1 MTHRSGY
8 IALAGR
14 PNVGKSTLLN
24 RYLGQLVAAVSPRPH
39 TTRRVQLGILTVP
52 EAQAVF
58 IDTPGLH
65 LPLHRLG
72 EALNLAAQE
81 AINDADVLL
90 ALFDFSASPSEE
102 DRLVSDRLSRVPGG
116 PARLAAI
123 NKVDLAPKVERKK
136 RSLAYRSLLPAW
148 EFWEISASRGD
159 DCDELLARLIELLP
173 EGPAY
178 FPEDQVTDSYER
190 DIAADLIR
198 AAAMRRL
205 RQEVPHSLMVRVD
218 EYLERGEHGA
228 RIAATIFVERESQ
241 KGIVIGRGGEMLKAI
256 GSDARAEIESMSGR
270 SCYLDLRV
278 RVLPD
283 WRSDPRALAE
293 FGFRLPPEDRASRPG
308 GDSGKPGH

>member
-1 MTHRSGY
+1 MDHRSGY

-24 RYLGQLVAAVSPRPH
+24 RYLGQLVAAVSPRPQ
-39 TTRRVQLGILTVP
+39 TTRRVQLGILTLP
-52 EAQAVF
+52 NAQAIFV
-58 IDTPGLH
+58 DTPGLH
-65 LPLHRLG
+65 MPQHQLG
-72 EALNLAAQE
+72 KALNLAAQE
-81 AINDADVLL
+81 AIADADVLL
-90 ALFDFSASPSEE
+90 ALFDIAVAPTKE
-102 DRLVSDRLSRVPGG
+102 DRLVADRLSLVPGG

-123 NKVDLAPKVERKK
+123 NKIDLAPKAQKEA
-136 RSLAYRSLLPAW
+136 RSLAYRSLLPSW
-148 EFWEISASRGD
+148 EFWEISATRGD
-159 DCDELLARLIELLP
+159 GCDGLLARLLELLP

-178 FPEDQVTDSYER
+178 FPEDQVTDSGER

-205 RQEVPHSLMVRVD
+205 RQEVPHSLAVRI
-218 EYLERGEHGA
+218 EAYEERGERGA

-256 GSDARAEIESMSGR
+256 GSEARAEIEAMSGR
-270 SCYLDLRV
+270 SCFLDLRV

-293 FGFRLPPEDRASRPG
+293 FGFRVPPDDR
-308 GDSGKPGH
+308 KPGRP

>member
-1 MTHRSGY
+1 MGLSHDVMDHRSGY

-24 RYLGQLVAAVSPRPH
+24 RYLGQLVAAVSPRPQ
-39 TTRRVQLGILTVP
+39 TTRRVQLGILTLP
-52 EAQAVF
+52 NAQAVF
-58 IDTPGLH
+58 VDTPGLH
-65 LPLHRLG
+65 LPQHQLG
-72 EALNLAAQE
+72 KALNLAAQE
-81 AINDADVLL
+81 AIADADVLL
-90 ALFDFSASPSEE
+90 ALFDIAVAPTKE
-102 DRLVSDRLSRVPGG
+102 DRLVADRLGLMPER

-123 NKVDLAPKVERKK
+123 NKIDLAPKSQMEA
-136 RSLAYRSLLPAW
+136 RSLAYRSLLPSW
-148 EFWEISASRGD
+148 EFWEISATRGD
-159 DCDELLARLIELLP
+159 GCDALLARLLELLP

-178 FPEDQVTDSYER
+178 FPEDQVTDSGER

-205 RQEVPHSLMVRVD
+205 RQEVPHSLAVRV
-218 EYLERGEHGA
+218 EQFEERGERGA

-256 GSDARAEIESMSGR
+256 GSEARAEIEAMSGR

-293 FGFRLPPEDRASRPG
+293 FGFRVPPD
-308 GDSGKPGH
+308 DKKPGRS

>member
-1 MTHRSGY
+1 MGLSHNVMDHRSGY

-24 RYLGQLVAAVSPRPH
+24 RYLGQLVAAVSPRPQ
-39 TTRRVQLGILTVP
+39 TTRRVQLGILTLP
-52 EAQAVF
+52 NAQAVF
-58 IDTPGLH
+58 VDTPGLH
-65 LPLHRLG
+65 LPQHQLG
-72 EALNLAAQE
+72 KALNLAAQE
-81 AINDADVLL
+81 AIADADVLL
-90 ALFDFSASPSEE
+90 ALFDIAVAPTKE
-102 DRLVSDRLSRVPGG
+102 DRLVADRLSLMPER

-123 NKVDLAPKVERKK
+123 NKVDLAPKAQMEA
-136 RSLAYRSLLPAW
+136 RSLAYRSLLPSW
-148 EFWEISASRGD
+148 EFWEISATRGD
-159 DCDELLARLIELLP
+159 GCDALLARLLELLP

-178 FPEDQVTDSYER
+178 FPEDQVTDSGER

-205 RQEVPHSLMVRVD
+205 RQEVPHSLAVRV
-218 EYLERGEHGA
+218 EQFEERGERGA

-256 GSDARAEIESMSGR
+256 GSEARAEIEAMSGR

-293 FGFRLPPEDRASRPG
+293 FGFRVPPD
-308 GDSGKPGH
+308 DKKPGRS

>member
-1 MTHRSGY
+1 MAHRSGY

-24 RYLGQLVAAVSPRPH
+24 RYLGQLVAAVSPRPQ
-39 TTRRVQLGILTVP
+39 TTRRVQLGILTLP
-52 EAQAVF
+52 NAQAVF
-58 IDTPGLH
+58 VDTPGLH
-65 LPLHRLG
+65 LPQHQLG
-72 EALNLAAQE
+72 KALNLAAQE
-81 AINDADVLL
+81 AFADADVLL
-90 ALFDFSASPSEE
+90 ALFDIAVAPSKE
-102 DRLVSDRLSRVPGG
+102 DRLVADRLSLMPER

-123 NKVDLAPKVERKK
+123 NKIDLAPKAQMEA
-136 RSLAYRSLLPAW
+136 RSLAYRSLLPSW
-148 EFWEISASRGD
+148 EFWEISATRGD
-159 DCDELLARLIELLP
+159 GCDALLARLLELLP

-178 FPEDQVTDSYER
+178 FPEDQVTDSGER

-205 RQEVPHSLMVRVD
+205 RQEVPHSLAVRV
-218 EYLERGEHGA
+218 EQFEERGERGA

-256 GSDARAEIESMSGR
+256 GSEARAEIEAMSGR

-293 FGFRLPPEDRASRPG
+293 FGFRVPPD
-308 GDSGKPGH
+308 DKKPGRS

>member
-1 MTHRSGY
+1 MAHQSGY

-24 RYLGQLVAAVSPRPH
+24 RYLGQLVAAVSPRPQ

-52 EAQAVF
+52 EAQVIF

-72 EALNLAAQE
+72 EALNLAAQG
-81 AINDADVLL
+81 AIDDADILL
-90 ALFDFSASPSEE
+90 ALFDFSAPPSEE
-102 DRLVSDRLSRVPGG
+102 DRLVSERLSRVPDG

-123 NKVDLAPKVERKK
+123 NKVDLATKAERKT

-148 EFWEISASRGD
+148 EFWEVSATRGD
-159 DCDELLARLIELLP
+159 DCDGLLARLIETLP

-205 RQEVPHSLMVRVD
+205 RQEVPHSLAVRVD
-218 EYLERGEHGA
+218 EYQERGEHGA

-256 GSDARAEIESMSGR
+256 GSDARGEIEAMSGR

-293 FGFRLPPEDRASRPG
+293 FGFRLPPD
-308 GDSGKPGH
+308 DHGKPGHR